1 MGIVSWIMAGIFIG
15 FVLGAVL
22 KMINKNKK

>member
-15 FVLGAVL
+15 LVLGAVL

>member
-15 FVLGAVL
+15 LVLGAAL